1 MTLYEQF
8 LETIQSTQDKNLI
21 VDNILNGQKYTTFK
35 FFEFSSSTI
44 DVSPIENITNIPR
57 FSQTEIY
64 LPYVKNIN
72 DYFKIYPE
80 LSILSN
86 CSPIKNSFC
95 RINSQKSLKNL
106 LQHKHTFNS
115 HQLKLSPSQKQLE
128 YRNNYYLIHKYLK
141 EHFPKSTNSNN
152 YYIINTSLQNFKFE
166 IVEFENFK
174 DFDFLLC
181 SDDINL
187 IKEKSALVFLNES
200 TIDMQKTIE
209 KIKLFNDM
217 KCF

>member
-21 VDNILNGQKYTTFK
+21 VDNILKGQKYTTFH

-57 FSQTEIY
+57 FSPTAIY

-72 DYFKIYPE
+72 DYFKTYPE
-80 LSILSN
+80 LYLLSN
-86 CSPIKNSFC
+86 SSPIENSSC
-95 RINSQKSLKNL
+95 KIHIKESLKNL

-128 YRNNYYLIHKYLK
+128 YRNNYYLIHEYLK
-141 EHFPKSTNSNN
+141 EHFPKSKNSNN
-152 YYIINTSLQNFKFE
+152 YYIINTTYQNFKFE
-166 IVEFENFK
+166 IVEFQKFK

-181 SDDINL
+181 SDDVNL

-217 KCF
+217 KNF

>member
-1 MTLYEQF
+1 MNLYEQF

-21 VDNILNGQKYTTFK
+21 VDNILKGQIYTIFQ
-35 FFEFSSSTI
+35 FFEVSSSII
-44 DVSPIENITNIPR
+44 DVSHIENITYIPR

-72 DYFKIYPE
+72 DSFKIYPE
-80 LSILSN
+80 LSLLSH
-86 CSPIKNSFC
+86 CSPIENSFR
-95 RINSQKSLKNL
+95 RIDIQESLKNI

-115 HQLKLSPSQKQLE
+115 HQLKLAPSQKQLE

-141 EHFPKSTNSNN
+141 ENFPKSKNSNY
-152 YYIINTSLQNFKFE
+152 YYIINRKIKNFEFE
-166 IVEFENFK
+166 IVEFQKFK
-174 DFDFLLC
+174 DFDCLLC
-181 SDDINL
+181 SDDILL
-187 IKEKSALVFLNES
+187 IKEKSALVFNES